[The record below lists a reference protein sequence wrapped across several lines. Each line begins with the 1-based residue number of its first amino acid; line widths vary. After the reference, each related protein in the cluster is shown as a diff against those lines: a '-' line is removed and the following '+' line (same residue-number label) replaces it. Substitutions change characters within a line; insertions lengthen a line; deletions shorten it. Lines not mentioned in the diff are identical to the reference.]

1 MSFKFDKK
9 KIIICFIA
17 VFGMG
22 FFLSFLLMCKL
33 GNDPCTFMNKSVSEK
48 IGMSFGNYQL
58 IVNIVM
64 LCIVLIFNRKLIGFG
79 TLFNMILIGYYADFF
94 CWVWKKIIPA
104 SVFTT
109 PVSRWIIFIIS
120 LICFIISVAV
130 YINVEMGVSPY
141 DALPLIITEKV
152 KADRSPVSKAVLR
165 ILWDGSALAVGV
177 IAGKTPVIGVI
188 LMTLFLGPVISL
200 VGKLLKKKAPTP
212 YPIDQETNGAI
223 RQ

>member
-1 MSFKFDKK
+1 MNFKFDKK
-9 KIIICFIA
+9 KILICFIA

-64 LCIVLIFNRKLIGFG
+64 LCAVLIFNRKLIGFG

-94 CWVWKKIIPA
+94 CWVWRKAIPA

-109 PVSRWIIFIIS
+109 PLSRWIIFILS
-120 LICFIISVAV
+120 LIFFIISVAV
-130 YINVEMGVSPY
+130 YISVEMGVAPY
-141 DALPLIITEKV
+141 DGIPLIITEKL
-152 KADRSPVSKAVLR
+152 KMDNSPVGKAVIR
-165 ILWDGSALAVGV
+165 ILWDGSAIVVGM
-177 IAGKTPVIGVI
+177 IAGKIPVIGVI

-200 VGKLLKKKAPTP
+200 VGKLLKKN
-212 YPIDQETNGAI
+212 D
-223 RQ
+223 

>member
-1 MSFKFDKK
+1 MNFKFDKK
-9 KIIICFIA
+9 KILICFIA

-64 LCIVLIFNRKLIGFG
+64 LCAVLIFNRKLIGFG

-94 CWVWKKIIPA
+94 CWVWRKVIPA

-109 PVSRWIIFIIS
+109 PLSRWIIFILS
-120 LICFIISVAV
+120 LLFFIISVAV
-130 YINVEMGVSPY
+130 YISVEMGVAPY
-141 DALPLIITEKV
+141 DGIPLIITEKL
-152 KADRSPVSKAVLR
+152 KMDNSPVGKAVIR
-165 ILWDGSALAVGV
+165 ILWDGSAIVVGM
-177 IAGKTPVIGVI
+177 IAGKIPVIGVI

-200 VGKLLKKKAPTP
+200 VGKLLKKN
-212 YPIDQETNGAI
+212 D
-223 RQ
+223 

>member
-1 MSFKFDKK
+1 MNFKFDKK
-9 KIIICFIA
+9 KILICFIA

-22 FFLSFLLMCKL
+22 FFLSILLMCKL

-64 LCIVLIFNRKLIGFG
+64 LCAVLIFNRKLIGFG

-94 CWVWKKIIPA
+94 CWVWRKVIPA

-109 PVSRWIIFIIS
+109 PLSRWIIFILS
-120 LICFIISVAV
+120 LIFFIISVAV
-130 YINVEMGVSPY
+130 YISVEMGVAPY
-141 DALPLIITEKV
+141 DGIPLIITEKL
-152 KADRSPVSKAVLR
+152 KMDNSPVGKAVIR
-165 ILWDGSALAVGV
+165 ILWDGSAIVVGM
-177 IAGKTPVIGVI
+177 IAGKIPVIGVI

-200 VGKLLKKKAPTP
+200 VGKLLKKN
-212 YPIDQETNGAI
+212 D
-223 RQ
+223 

>member
-1 MSFKFDKK
+1 MNFKFDKK
-9 KIIICFIA
+9 KILICFIA

-64 LCIVLIFNRKLIGFG
+64 LCVVLIFNRKLIGFG

-94 CWVWKKIIPA
+94 CWVWRKVIPA

-109 PVSRWIIFIIS
+109 PLSRWIIFILS
-120 LICFIISVAV
+120 LLFFIISVAV
-130 YINVEMGVSPY
+130 YISVEMGVAPY
-141 DALPLIITEKV
+141 DGIPLIITEKL
-152 KADRSPVSKAVLR
+152 KMDNSPVGKAVIR
-165 ILWDGSALAVGV
+165 ILWDGSAIVVGM
-177 IAGKTPVIGVI
+177 IAGKIPVIGVI

-200 VGKLLKKKAPTP
+200 IGKLLKKN
-212 YPIDQETNGAI
+212 D
-223 RQ
+223 

>member
-1 MSFKFDKK
+1 MNFKFDKK
-9 KIIICFIA
+9 KILICFIA

-64 LCIVLIFNRKLIGFG
+64 LCVVLIFNRKLIGFG

-94 CWVWKKIIPA
+94 CWVWRKVIPA
-104 SVFTT
+104 SIFTT
-109 PVSRWIIFIIS
+109 PLSRWIIFILS
-120 LICFIISVAV
+120 LLFFIISVAV
-130 YINVEMGVSPY
+130 YISVEMGVAPY
-141 DALPLIITEKV
+141 DGIPLIITEKL
-152 KADRSPVSKAVLR
+152 KMDNSPVGKAVIR
-165 ILWDGSALAVGV
+165 ILWDGSAIVVGM
-177 IAGKTPVIGVI
+177 IAGKIPVIGVI

-200 VGKLLKKKAPTP
+200 VGKLLKKN
-212 YPIDQETNGAI
+212 D
-223 RQ
+223 

>member
-1 MSFKFDKK
+1 MNFKFDKK
-9 KIIICFIA
+9 KILICFIA

-64 LCIVLIFNRKLIGFG
+64 LCAVLIFNRKLIGFG

-94 CWVWKKIIPA
+94 CWVWRKVIPA

-109 PVSRWIIFIIS
+109 PISRWIIFILS
-120 LICFIISVAV
+120 LLFFIISVAV
-130 YINVEMGVSPY
+130 YISVEMGVAPY
-141 DALPLIITEKV
+141 DGIPLIITEKL
-152 KADRSPVSKAVLR
+152 KMDDSPVGKAVIR
-165 ILWDGSALAVGV
+165 ILWDGSAIVVGM
-177 IAGKTPVIGVI
+177 IAGKIPVIGVI

-200 VGKLLKKKAPTP
+200 VGKLLKKN
-212 YPIDQETNGAI
+212 D
-223 RQ
+223 

>member
-1 MSFKFDKK
+1 MNFKFDKK
-9 KIIICFIA
+9 KILICFIA

-64 LCIVLIFNRKLIGFG
+64 LCVVLIFNRKLIGFG

-94 CWVWKKIIPA
+94 CWVWRKVIPA

-109 PVSRWIIFIIS
+109 PLSRWIIFILS
-120 LICFIISVAV
+120 LIFFIISVAV
-130 YINVEMGVSPY
+130 YISVEMGVAPY
-141 DALPLIITEKV
+141 DGIPLIITEKW
-152 KADRSPVSKAVLR
+152 KMDNSPVGKAVIR
-165 ILWDGSALAVGV
+165 ILWDGSAIVVGM
-177 IAGKTPVIGVI
+177 IAGKIPVIGVI

-200 VGKLLKKKAPTP
+200 VGKLLKKN
-212 YPIDQETNGAI
+212 D
-223 RQ
+223 

>member
-1 MSFKFDKK
+1 MNFKFDKK
-9 KIIICFIA
+9 KILICFIA

-22 FFLSFLLMCKL
+22 FFLSILLMCKL

-64 LCIVLIFNRKLIGFG
+64 LCVVLIFNRKLIGFG

-94 CWVWKKIIPA
+94 CWVWRKVIPA

-109 PVSRWIIFIIS
+109 PLSRWIIFILS
-120 LICFIISVAV
+120 LIFFIISVAV
-130 YINVEMGVSPY
+130 YISVEMGVAPY
-141 DALPLIITEKV
+141 DGIPLIITEKL
-152 KADRSPVSKAVLR
+152 KMDNSPVGKAVIR
-165 ILWDGSALAVGV
+165 ILWDGSAIVVGM
-177 IAGKTPVIGVI
+177 IAGKIPVIGVI

-200 VGKLLKKKAPTP
+200 VGKLLKKN
-212 YPIDQETNGAI
+212 D
-223 RQ
+223 

>member
-1 MSFKFDKK
+1 MNFKFDKK
-9 KIIICFIA
+9 KILICFIA

-64 LCIVLIFNRKLIGFG
+64 LCAVLIFNRKLIGFG

-94 CWVWKKIIPA
+94 CWVWRKVIPA

-109 PVSRWIIFIIS
+109 PLSRWIIFILS
-120 LICFIISVAV
+120 LIFFIISVAV
-130 YINVEMGVSPY
+130 YISVEMGVAPY
-141 DALPLIITEKV
+141 DGIPLIITEKL
-152 KADRSPVSKAVLR
+152 KMDNSPVGKAVIR
-165 ILWDGSALAVGV
+165 ILWDGSAIVIGM
-177 IAGKTPVIGVI
+177 IAGKIPVIGVI

-200 VGKLLKKKAPTP
+200 VGKLLKKN
-212 YPIDQETNGAI
+212 D
-223 RQ
+223 

>member
-1 MSFKFDKK
+1 MNFKFDKK
-9 KIIICFIA
+9 KILICFIA

-22 FFLSFLLMCKL
+22 FFLSILLMCKL

-64 LCIVLIFNRKLIGFG
+64 LCAVLIFNRKLIGFG

-94 CWVWKKIIPA
+94 CWVWRKVIPA

-109 PVSRWIIFIIS
+109 PLSRWIIFILS
-120 LICFIISVAV
+120 LLFFIISVAV
-130 YINVEMGVSPY
+130 YISVEMGVAPY
-141 DALPLIITEKV
+141 DGIPLIITEKL
-152 KADRSPVSKAVLR
+152 KMDNSPVGKAVIR
-165 ILWDGSALAVGV
+165 ILWDGSAIVVGM
-177 IAGKTPVIGVI
+177 IAGKIPVIGVI

-200 VGKLLKKKAPTP
+200 VGKLLKKN
-212 YPIDQETNGAI
+212 D
-223 RQ
+223 

>member
-1 MSFKFDKK
+1 MNFKFDKK
-9 KIIICFIA
+9 KILICFIA

-22 FFLSFLLMCKL
+22 FFLSILLMCKL

-64 LCIVLIFNRKLIGFG
+64 LCVVLIFNRKLIGFG

-94 CWVWKKIIPA
+94 CWVWRKVIPA

-109 PVSRWIIFIIS
+109 PLSRWIIFILS
-120 LICFIISVAV
+120 LLFFIISVAV
-130 YINVEMGVSPY
+130 YISVEMGVAPY
-141 DALPLIITEKV
+141 DGIPLIITEKL
-152 KADRSPVSKAVLR
+152 KMDNSPVGKAVIR
-165 ILWDGSALAVGV
+165 ILWDGSAIVVGM
-177 IAGKTPVIGVI
+177 IAGKIPVIGVI

-200 VGKLLKKKAPTP
+200 VGKLLKKN
-212 YPIDQETNGAI
+212 D
-223 RQ
+223 

>member
-1 MSFKFDKK
+1 MNFKFDKK
-9 KIIICFIA
+9 KILICFIA

-22 FFLSFLLMCKL
+22 FFLSILLMCKL

-64 LCIVLIFNRKLIGFG
+64 LCAVLIFNRKLIGFG

-94 CWVWKKIIPA
+94 CCVWRKVIPA

-109 PVSRWIIFIIS
+109 PLSRWIIFILS
-120 LICFIISVAV
+120 LIFFIISVAV
-130 YINVEMGVSPY
+130 YISVEMGVAPY
-141 DALPLIITEKV
+141 DGIPLIITEKL
-152 KADRSPVSKAVLR
+152 KMDNSPVGKAVIR
-165 ILWDGSALAVGV
+165 ILWDGSAIVVGM
-177 IAGKTPVIGVI
+177 IAGKIPVIGVI

-200 VGKLLKKKAPTP
+200 VGKLLKKN
-212 YPIDQETNGAI
+212 D
-223 RQ
+223 

>member
-1 MSFKFDKK
+1 MNFKFDKK
-9 KIIICFIA
+9 KILICFIA

-22 FFLSFLLMCKL
+22 FFLSILLMCKL

-64 LCIVLIFNRKLIGFG
+64 LCVVLIFNRKLIGFG

-94 CWVWKKIIPA
+94 CWVWRKVIPA

-109 PVSRWIIFIIS
+109 PLSRWIIFILS
-120 LICFIISVAV
+120 LIFFIISVAV
-130 YINVEMGVSPY
+130 YISVEMGVAPY
-141 DALPLIITEKV
+141 DGIPLIITEKL
-152 KADRSPVSKAVLR
+152 KMDNSPVGKAVIR
-165 ILWDGSALAVGV
+165 ILWDGSAIVVGM
-177 IAGKTPVIGVI
+177 IAGKIPVIGVI

-200 VGKLLKKKAPTP
+200 VGKLLKKN
-212 YPIDQETNGAI
+212 E
-223 RQ
+223 